1 MGFICKWRLVSLL
14 FLFRSGCGGDV
25 ANISS
30 GCAWGES
37 VGMYLA
43 LATGHG
49 NVDETASVDHTL
61 VGATLGVLLLLLG
74 LDLDAKLSL
83 NDGSGLMTTAT
94 VSRVAFVGFRV

>member
-1 MGFICKWRLVSLL
+1 MWRCREYFVGFVCVRGVS
-14 FLFRSGCGGDV
+14 
-25 ANISS
+25 
-30 GCAWGES
+30 ES

-49 NVDETASVDHTL
+49 NVDETASVEHTL

-83 NDGSGLMTTAT
+83 KRVFRLRATAT
-94 VSRVAFVGFRV
+94 VFRMAFVEFWV